1 MSGKKAKQA
10 RRALRE
16 RPAILV
22 NAAFAKASAERVLA
36 VDLSAVPVTRATI
49 FIVGWLRNVFEQSRT
64 IAVLAEAGLSHTAAS
79 NRRSFAETI
88 VRLQWL
94 HDLPKAERAKAIDA
108 MLDHEVELTKKAFD
122 HIREM
127 GYDSSVDLSEM
138 DEMVTDAAQGDV
150 KNQAR
155 QFLAAAKSTQG
166 QSVGLFY
173 AWREESQY
181 SHASGALAA
190 AYANPRDGRMGT
202 TGKPPVADPDL
213 EAHRLATFLAAFL
226 VGRLLIDEG
235 VPDELAQA
243 PALAFF
249 NAY

>member
-1 MSGKKAKQA
+1 MSGKKAKQE

-16 RPAILV
+16 RPAILM
-22 NAAFAKASAERVLA
+22 NAALAKASAERVLA

-64 IAVLAEAGLSHTAAS
+64 IAVLAEAGLSYTAAP

-94 HDLPKAERAKAIDA
+94 HDLPKTERAKAIDA

-127 GYDSSVDLSEM
+127 GYNSSVDLSEM
-138 DEMVTDAAQGDV
+138 DELVTDAALGEV

-202 TGKPPVADPDL
+202 TGKPPVADLDL

-226 VGRLLIDEG
+226 VGRLLMHEG

-243 PALAFF
+243 PAFAFF